1 MNRKPKW
8 SVLLML
14 ALLISMLV
22 PSGAVAQDEEIVIEF
37 WNWWG
42 VQREPLMNEI
52 IADFNQDHPNVTI
65 KNLVQGWDRRAEMV
79 LTAMAGGDPPEV
91 MMASRAELVRF
102 AAEGL
107 IVPIT
112 QYVEEAGIDLDAYY
126 PSEIATMWW
135 DGELYSLPM
144 PTAGGE
150 TSLYVYNKTMFE
162 EAGLDPENPPTTWQE
177 LWEVSAVLNKRADDG
192 SIELMAIDIGT
203 GGVSFLAWLYTNNGK
218 LYSDDLRTVTINSPE
233 GVETLQWM
241 IDYIDEFYGGI
252 ENHADF
258 LALSS
263 GESGEFPFFQ
273 RRQAMWLNNVSVF
286 GHIATFAPDMDY
298 GVALRPHN
306 GDNPDAESHGIAPVS
321 FGWGYVIPKGL
332 DPAVER
338 AAFEWVKQITY
349 EIERTGA
356 CWFMQQQARPSP
368 LKECN
373 EDPIFYEINPAWD
386 NVKRALESDVALPV
400 VPPQSRILEIITQY
414 VDLALYGEMSP
425 QEALDAAAEE
435 AQAVLDEYWASVQ

>member
-1 MNRKPKW
+1 MQSRKW
-8 SVLLML
+8 SMLLAVVLLAAML
-14 ALLISMLV
+14 IPPGAL
-22 PSGAVAQDEEIVIEF
+22 AQEEEKITLEF

-52 IADFNQDHPNVTI
+52 IAAFNEDFPNVEV
-65 KNLVQGWDRRAEMV
+65 KNMVQGWDRREEMV
-79 LTAMAGGDPPEV
+79 LTAMVSGDPPEV

-102 AAEGL
+102 ASEGL

-126 PSEIATMWW
+126 QSEIATMWW
-135 DGELYSLPM
+135 EGELYSLPM

-162 EAGLDPENPPTTWQE
+162 EAGLDPEAPPETWQE
-177 LWEVSAVLNKRADDG
+177 LWEASEVLNKRADDG
-192 SIELMAIDIGT
+192 SVELMAIDIQP
-203 GGVSFLAWLYTNNGK
+203 GGVGFLAWLYTNNGK
-218 LYSDDLRTVTINSPE
+218 LYSDDLKTVTFNSPE

-241 IDYIDEFYGGI
+241 IDYVNEFYGGI

-263 GESGEFPFFQ
+263 GESGEFPFYQ
-273 RRQAMWLNNVSVF
+273 LRQAMWLQNVSVF
-286 GHIATFAPDMDY
+286 GHVATYAPDMDY
-298 GVALRPHN
+298 GVGLRPHN
-306 GDNPDAESHGIAPVS
+306 GENPDAESHGIAPVS
-321 FGWGYVIPKGL
+321 FGWGYVIPTGL
-332 DPAVER
+332 DPEVER
-338 AAFEWVKQITY
+338 AAFEWVKKITY
-349 EIERTGA
+349 EMDGPGA

-368 LKECN
+368 LKACN
-373 EDPIFYEINPAWD
+373 EDPVYYELNPAWD

-400 VPPQSRILEIITQY
+400 VPPQSRILEIVSEY
-414 VDLALYGEMSP
+414 VDLAVFGELSP

-435 AQAVLDEYWASVQ
+435 AQAVLDEYWASAG